1 MDPWKTCWHS
11 HILRWFQRTLP
22 MESDPP
28 LPPSALSRT
37 LTGPLRLNDRAATP
51 TPLSQRSVEFLQ
63 VDPSSDLA
71 DLAKRAFLPTSTPPR
86 SKRALSKKK
95 KKVVKKKKKGVTIPK
110 WPSSRLVNVAKSA
123 TGSAFFAYCYKEHM
137 ELRGKDTPALI
148 GNGPDLVVLEFG
160 VNDVWPQTETATRDF
175 EKLLRTLRTL
185 PSSPAIVI
193 LEAASLLLAQTS
205 SFTTNAEYLHLPAA
219 QFYDIPILSA
229 KQSLFGP
236 TPGILPSS
244 TTKMEDLFLPDLHH
258 PNERGHELLADILIS
273 YLEKQSCLVQAAIK
287 RKATTR
293 IAQSGGPAMIVPEL
307 DVRSRKDEGVL
318 ALPFRSLFDHYS
330 SATTS
335 NAFVLP
341 PPTCI
346 QLGNSRTTI
355 DPARNSGFVLPFAT
369 RLRNKLT
376 FLHRSWTKFAWAR
389 DKEYLAA
396 DKPGSVVTF
405 DVVVGQGGEILV
417 DFLRS
422 RFYDLG
428 NVLVCACFYP
438 LPRQFPTDDLPA
450 RRYRRQEVAR
460 RGHRRL
466 VGPRVVDWSPAQG
479 LQRDL
484 GGTSYGLF

>member
-1 MDPWKTCWHS
+1 M
-11 HILRWFQRTLP
+11 LFR
-22 MESDPP
+22 
-28 LPPSALSRT
+28 SATTS
-37 LTGPLRLNDRAATP
+37 
-51 TPLSQRSVEFLQ
+51 PLSKRSVEFLEL
-63 VDPSSDLA
+63 DPSSELA
-71 DLAKRAFLPTSTPPR
+71 DLADRSFRRPPTRRT
-86 SKRALSKKK
+86 KRALSKKAK
-95 KKVVKKKKKGVTIPK
+95 KKAGSKKKKGRTIPK

-123 TGSAFFAYCYKEHM
+123 TGSAFFAYCYREHM
-137 ELRGKDTPALI
+137 ELRGKDTPLQI

-160 VNDVWPQTETATRDF
+160 VNDVWPQTEAATRDF

-236 TPGILPSS
+236 IPGILPSS
-244 TTKMEDLFLPDLHH
+244 ATKIEDLFLPDLHH
-258 PNERGHELLADILIS
+258 PNEWGHELLADILIS
-273 YLEKQSCLVQAAIK
+273 YLEQQSCVVQESIQRNASS
-287 RKATTR
+287 R
-293 IAQSGGPAMIVPEL
+293 IVQNGGPMVIVPEL

-341 PPTCI
+341 PPTCT

-355 DPARNSGFVLPFAT
+355 DPARNSGFVLSSFAP
-369 RLRNKLT
+369 RPPSGLILSA
-376 FLHRSWTKFAWAR
+376 RSWTKYAWAR

-396 DKPGSVVTF
+396 DTPGSTVTF
-405 DVVVGQGGEILV
+405 DIVIGQGGEILV

-428 NVLVCACFYP
+428 NVLVCTFPSP
-438 LPRQFPTDDLPA
+438 LFSTVLTSRC
-450 RRYRRQEVAR
+450 RYRWEEVEGR
-460 RGHRRL
+460 DDRRL
-466 VGPRVVDWSPAQG
+466 VGPRMVDRSSAQG
-479 LQRDL
+479 VQWRLA
-484 GGTSYGLF
+484 GTAYGVV